1 MKICVQGKPTFNV
14 MSLKEP
20 DECNADGTNKA
31 MKNSFNKENCNFE
44 HKNKEISMRSDAAT
58 VNCAA
63 YNQLVD
69 ELVPQYLSVFC
80 LSHKFELA

>member
-31 MKNSFNKENCNFE
+31 MKNSFNK
-44 HKNKEISMRSDAAT
+44 
-58 VNCAA
+58 
-63 YNQLVD
+63 
-69 ELVPQYLSVFC
+69 
-80 LSHKFELA
+80 